1 MIAIT
6 ALTPSLLDAWAAL
19 FEACHVTC
27 YCRFWH
33 FGGTKNEWL
42 ARCAFT
48 PNENLEEQSALVRHD
63 APEARG
69 LLAMQG
75 DVAIGW
81 MKLAP
86 RASLPKLRNQG
97 AYKSLDLGDDA
108 GVYSVGC
115 FLVHPAHRSKGVAHA
130 LVAAAGDHVRA
141 WGGLAVE
148 AYPRHVDHR
157 LYDEQAMAGPE
168 AVFIACGYTKVAGEG
183 PYPVYRLT
191 LSM

>member
-1 MIAIT
+1 MIRIT
-6 ALTPSLLDAWAAL
+6 ALEPSLLGAWAAL

-33 FGGTKNEWL
+33 FGGTKNDWL
-42 ARCAFT
+42 ARCAFS
-48 PNENLEEQSALVRHD
+48 PNENKGEQSALVRSA

-69 LLAMQG
+69 LLAMEG

-97 AYKSLDLGDDA
+97 AYRAIDLGDDA
-108 GVYSVGC
+108 GVYSIGC
-115 FLVHPAHRSKGVAHA
+115 FLVHPSHRQKGVARA
-130 LVAAAGDHVRA
+130 LVAAAETHVRA
-141 WGGLAVE
+141 WGGRAVE
-148 AYPRHVDHR
+148 AYPRHVDHH
-157 LYDEQAMAGPE
+157 LHDEQAMAGPE
-168 AVFIACGYTKVAGEG
+168 DVFIACGFTKVAGEG

-191 LSM
+191 LDV